1 MTRSTVRTSLIV
13 RVVEGRE
20 GRRIVV
26 HDLRTRQVHEFHTWD
41 AALRFARSLDHKRG
55 LR

>member
-1 MTRSTVRTSLIV
+1 MRTSVIV

-20 GRRIVV
+20 GRRIVL
-26 HDLRTRQVHEFHTWD
+26 HDLRTRQVHEFETWE
-41 AALRFARSLDHKRG
+41 AALKFVQAISDKKG

>member
-20 GRRIVV
+20 GRRIVL
-26 HDLRTRQVHEFHTWD
+26 HDLRDRQVHEFRTWE
-41 AALRFARSLDHKRG
+41 AALKFVRTMSEKKG

>member
-1 MTRSTVRTSLIV
+1 MTRATVLTSVIV

-20 GRRIVV
+20 GRRIVL
-26 HDLRTRQVHEFHTWD
+26 HDLRTRQVHEFRTWE
-41 AALRFARSLDHKRG
+41 AALDFMRTLTQARG